1 MTETDT
7 LSEVLDLAAAHFRLP
22 RERLRPDDDF
32 FATLRLDSLKALEL
46 LSRLEAHFAV
56 ELPDWE
62 MQGVTDFRTLAA
74 KIHARRG

>member
-1 MTETDT
+1 MTESDT
-7 LSEVLDLAAAHFRLP
+7 LSEILDLAAAHFRLP

-32 FATLRLDSLKALEL
+32 FVTLRLDSLKALDL
-46 LSRLEAHFAV
+46 LSRLETHFAV